1 MGNSAR
7 SVITCRCSE
16 SSQKY
21 PESKNAWIV
30 AQKQTPPEVAN
41 IRKKHRRAFIRRL
54 DTEVL
59 DWECQ
64 ENVLDKTSQT
74 VRWIHSKVR
83 DNFMFV
89 KLSEQQKLAVISRMV
104 LLDVEEG
111 TDIISSDV
119 ECAAGDLF
127 YLVAEGRFEV
137 IVNLGKK
144 QDDRNDDAGVS
155 ASCFADQQDV
165 KVVEY
170 TQGQCFGDL
179 NNSTLTGVTITA
191 TCASKVWAVRL
202 RRALKEATKRSE
214 AEKVSLLK
222 NVEAFRELSKMDFLM
237 LVSAFS
243 ERRYKPMDIVAQTGQ
258 KVKKLCVIK
267 SGVAVVSGGKLEP
280 VSSSSLDYDDE
291 FLEERKVQLETS
303 PLSPRVLGISS
314 RTVEELNLNGKDLI
328 DQPVVEPVEAAKKIL
343 MQGLQPCS
351 ENTLTAGKYFGAQQG
366 KHTHLIRAG
375 ENEPLIILEIS
386 HENFL
391 ELISKRKN
399 MDMPTPKSR
408 SQPIHRTLPSTKTP
422 LSQLIHIGM
431 LGQGAFGRVSLVWDE
446 FKGQSYALKAL
457 SKYEIWKRK
466 QVKHL
471 QAELSVML
479 LMDNPFLVLLKN
491 TYQDEHN
498 VYFLLEACLGGEL
511 FTVLRKRRYF
521 NEDTA
526 RFYIACV
533 VEAFDYLHNELH
545 IAYRDLKPENLV
557 LDSDGYLKVTDFG
570 FAKVLNGKTFT
581 LCGTPD
587 YLAPEIV
594 TGQGHDRAV
603 DWWTMGI
610 LLYEML
616 SSFPPFFAERSIDIY
631 RKIIVGRFKFPRY
644 IGRRA
649 KTLILSFLRS
659 LPEKRLGYLG
669 THSVNKIRQH
679 EFFEGFS
686 WIFLRQR
693 RIKAPIH
700 PRVKN
705 KTDASNFLYRGDM
718 RQKRRKVPKE
728 LHTRL
733 RNF

>member
-1 MGNSAR
+1 MGNYSFR
-7 SVITCRCSE
+7 SVINCRCSE

-21 PESKNAWIV
+21 PENKNVWNMGR
-30 AQKQTPPEVAN
+30 KQTPPEVAN
-41 IRKKHRRAFIRRL
+41 IRKKHRKAFIRRL

-59 DWECQ
+59 MDWECQ
-64 ENVLDKTSQT
+64 ENLLEKTSET
-74 VRWIHSKVR
+74 VRWIHSKVQ

-89 KLSEQQKLAVISRMV
+89 KLSEQQQLAVISRMV
-104 LLDVEEG
+104 LLDVEEN
-111 TDIISSDV
+111 TDIISSEDQFAV
-119 ECAAGDLF
+119 GDLF
-127 YLVAEGRFEV
+127 YLVAEGKFEV
-137 IVNLGKK
+137 IVNLGRGISPSCF
-144 QDDRNDDAGVS
+144 DDR
-155 ASCFADQQDV
+155 QQV

-179 NNSTLTGVTITA
+179 NNSTLTGVTIRA
-191 TCASKVWAVRL
+191 TCSSKVWAVRL
-202 RRALKEATKRSE
+202 RRALKEATKQSE

-222 NVEAFRELSKMDFLM
+222 NIEAFRELSKTDLIM
-237 LVSAFS
+237 LVSACS
-243 ERRYKPMDIVAQTGQ
+243 ERRYEPKDVVAQPGF
-258 KVKKLCVIK
+258 KVKKLCIIK
-267 SGVAVVSGGKLEP
+267 SGEAVVSEDKLE
-280 VSSSSLDYDDE
+280 SASLLRLDYDDG
-291 FLEERKVQLETS
+291 FLEDTKVQLETS
-303 PLSPRVLGISS
+303 PLSPCARDISS
-314 RTVEELNLNGKDLI
+314 RTVADFNLNREDI
-328 DQPVVEPVEAAKKIL
+328 WDQPVVEPVEAAEKNL
-343 MQGLQPCS
+343 MEGLQLCS
-351 ENTLTAGKYFGAQQG
+351 ENPLTAGKYFGAHQG
-366 KHTHLIRAG
+366 KHQHLITAG
-375 ENEPLIILEIS
+375 KHEPLITLEIS

-391 ELISKRKN
+391 ELVSQRNTVDIPTSKSHSK
-399 MDMPTPKSR
+399 
-408 SQPIHRTLPSTKTP
+408 PIHRTLPSTKTP
-422 LSQLIHIGM
+422 LSQLIRIGM

-446 FKGQSYALKAL
+446 SNRQSYALKAL

-471 QAELSVML
+471 QSELSVML
-479 LMDNPFLVLLKN
+479 LLDHPFLVMLKN
-491 TYQDEHN
+491 TYQDQHN

-511 FTVLRKRRYF
+511 FTVLRKWRYF

-631 RKIIVGRFKFPRY
+631 RKIVVGKFKFPRY
-644 IGRRA
+644 ISHRA
-649 KTLILSFLRS
+649 ETLILSFLRS

-669 THSVNKIRQH
+669 AHSVNKIRQH

-700 PRVKN
+700 PNVKN
-705 KTDASNFLYRGDM
+705 KTDASNFLYRGDTK
-718 RQKRRKVPKE
+718 QKRKKVPKE
-728 LHTRL
+728 FHSYLK
-733 RNF
+733 NF